1 MPFIVAG
8 PGIKA
13 GANSHVRVSAIDLF
27 PTFADLAGVKETI
40 PDVVEGGSLVSVF
53 MDEGNGTVKRPR
65 EELVID
71 FPPTDKDGQGPALAI
86 LLGDYK
92 LIRIYE
98 TGERKL
104 FNLSKDISESN
115 DLAKQMPKKV
125 AELEKRLFEY
135 LNSVNAKMP

>member
-1 MPFIVAG
+1 M
-8 PGIKA
+8 
-13 GANSHVRVSAIDLF
+13 DLF

-71 FPPTDKDGQGPALAI
+71 FPPSDKDGQGPALAI

-104 FNLSKDISESN
+104 FNLSSDISERN
-115 DLAKQMPKKV
+115 DLAQKMPQKM
-125 AELEKRLFEY
+125 AELDQRLTDY
-135 LNSVNAKMP
+135 LNVVNAEMPTLKSKNRSRQSPVN